1 MERSLGSVIKLLTPS
16 SEYTGQHNARLRSLP
31 QTLRQLV
38 FAIKRYY
45 RPEWGEQWRGH
56 FTVDSVNG
64 QLGHALKHDDQRLA
78 ANCLRVGYEVNGAR
92 RIFKLRPDF
101 YPAGKLQAE
110 DDISVSVTL
119 PREAFNG
126 LDPRE
131 CHGSVKVIENCEQML
146 FQLTCPVFLYRA

>member
-38 FAIKRYY
+38 FAVKRYY
-45 RPEWGEQWRGH
+45 RPERGEQRRGH
-56 FTVDSVNG
+56 FTADSVNG

-101 YPAGKLQAE
+101 ARPA
-110 DDISVSVTL
+110 SYR
-119 PREAFNG
+119 PRTTSAFPSRCRG
-126 LDPRE
+126 RPSAASIR
-131 CHGSVKVIENCEQML
+131 GSGMD
-146 FQLTCPVFLYRA
+146 R